1 MYVVHGIWN
10 ISLSVDKAFL
20 LYHIF
25 KKIKSK
31 SLIIEFWKSEYNK
44 PTKGKAD
51 FL

>member
-10 ISLSVDKAFL
+10 IFSFCKAFL
-20 LYHIF
+20 IYYIF

-31 SLIIEFWKSEYNK
+31 SPIIEFWNSEYNK